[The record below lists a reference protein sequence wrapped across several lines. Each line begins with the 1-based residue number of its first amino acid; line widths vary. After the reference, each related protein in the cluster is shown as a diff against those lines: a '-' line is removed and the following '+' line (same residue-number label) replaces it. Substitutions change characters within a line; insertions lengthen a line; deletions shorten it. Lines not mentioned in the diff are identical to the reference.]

1 MTQGRGDG
9 VSWVTAF
16 MLSYSLDAYDWRYVD
31 DLYGNQRV
39 CTYSDNFSRIIIIII
54 IIIIWIFSVT

>member
-9 VSWVTAF
+9 ASWVTAF
-16 MLSYSLDAYDWRYVD
+16 MLSFSLDAYEWQYVD

-39 CTYSDNFSRIIIIII
+39 CSALLCSPRASSFNTF
-54 IIIIWIFSVT
+54 TA

>member
-16 MLSYSLDAYDWRYVD
+16 MLSYSLDAYDWQYVD

-39 CTYSDNFSRIIIIII
+39 RSALLFSPRARLLVFLYAYSIM
-54 IIIIWIFSVT
+54 